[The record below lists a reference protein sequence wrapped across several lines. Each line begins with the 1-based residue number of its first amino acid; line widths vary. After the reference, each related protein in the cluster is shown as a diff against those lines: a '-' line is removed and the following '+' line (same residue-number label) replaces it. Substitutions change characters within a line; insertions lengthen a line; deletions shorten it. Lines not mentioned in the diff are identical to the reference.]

1 MARGGGGRRRTYARD
16 ANGRFASTPGGGLGA
31 ARKAARSTSGAR
43 GTLAARSSLKASRAK
58 LRAKDPA
65 DQRLSTTLSARA
77 QKGAVTRGNKALR
90 AAKAAS
96 QRTAVGRSGVSTISQ
111 KRSPVMKATVLGGGK
126 KVPAIDRPG
135 SMANTL
141 RQTMQAL
148 AKADAQRI
156 REVESITG
164 QKVRAPRRAPAGE
177 GATVR
182 APGRRSV
189 SGTLGDNLKKLAQ
202 SDARMMRGIGEIVRD
217 ATPKVSGRKGG
228 KAIGGGKKA
237 LPQGEDVGLAKKIK
251 TKKPTKS
258 GKVDL
263 TDAGFTRRLSRAKAS
278 LKRAR
283 DEYKARGSSMYDIA
297 ARKRVQMLESAVGAL
312 SEARKTVRDATVPAS
327 KIKTTDKMIID
338 NYNKN
343 LSATKRKAASTPW
356 RIRNTTA
363 PRLTPSQKASATRA
377 KNKAAKE
384 AEQLRRWEQSRR
396 RP

>member
-1 MARGGGGRRRTYARD
+1 
-16 ANGRFASTPGGGLGA
+16 
-31 ARKAARSTSGAR
+31 
-43 GTLAARSSLKASRAK
+43 
-58 LRAKDPA
+58 
-65 DQRLSTTLSARA
+65 
-77 QKGAVTRGNKALR
+77 
-90 AAKAAS
+90 
-96 QRTAVGRSGVSTISQ
+96 
-111 KRSPVMKATVLGGGK
+111 MKATVLGGGK

>member
-96 QRTAVGRSGVSTISQ
+96 QRTAVGRSGAGTISK
-111 KRSPVMKATVLGGGK
+111 KRSPVMKAKMLGGGK
-126 KVPAIDRPG
+126 KIPAIDRPG

-156 REVESITG
+156 REVEAITG
-164 QKVRAPRRAPAGE
+164 QKVRAPRKDPAGE

-202 SDARMMRGIGEIVRD
+202 SDARTMRGIGEIVRD
-217 ATPKVSGRKGG
+217 ATPKVGGSKKGALNG
-228 KAIGGGKKA
+228 ASKT
-237 LPQGEDVGLAKKIK
+237 LPQGGESENP
-251 TKKPTKS
+251 KPTSKRVSPKS
-258 GKVDL
+258 DGRVWQL
-263 TDAGFTRRLSRAKAS
+263 TQGRDSLRKQLREVRQK
-278 LKRAR
+278 LKRP
-283 DEYKARGSSMYDIA
+283 DH
-297 ARKRVQMLESAVGAL
+297 
-312 SEARKTVRDATVPAS
+312 
-327 KIKTTDKMIID
+327 
-338 NYNKN
+338 
-343 LSATKRKAASTPW
+343 
-356 RIRNTTA
+356 
-363 PRLTPSQKASATRA
+363 
-377 KNKAAKE
+377 
-384 AEQLRRWEQSRR
+384 SRTG
-396 RP
+396 